1 VGAPFG
7 VEVAVEVEVEVEAA
21 PVEPEDV
28 VLVLPE
34 EVSEAG
40 EVTAGVVVEPVGV
53 AAVLPLAVAVGTAP
67 LSSAMTA
74 LEAQDLT
81 LSGRLRYQSGI
92 CPCSIC
98 WTILAA
104 CVGSARAAMTEGGT
118 AVIRTPMTEVGMESI
133 RAFRS

>member
-98 WTILAA
+98 WTIPAA
-104 CVGSARAAMTEGGT
+104 CVGSVRAAMTEGGT
-118 AVIRTPMTEVGMESI
+118 AVIRTPRTEVGMESI